1 DWEGG
6 ALGVR
11 LRYEPKDLKVLY
23 KNFLGAFDD
32 AMAIKAAAAEAWRK
46 DAEGKESD
54 GPPPKLTVW
63 PVNGGAISGHGGGV
77 KSGQLLSR
85 RLKQKA
91 PFAKGAFCFSAL
103 V

>member
-1 DWEGG
+1 MKGVTLELPDYVWV
-6 ALGVR
+6 AL
-11 LRYEPKDLKVLY
+11 K
-23 KNFLGAFDD
+23 
-32 AMAIKAAAAEAWRK
+32 IKAA
-46 DAEGKESD
+46 
-54 GPPPKLTVW
+54 
-63 PVNGGAISGHGGGV
+63 VNGGAISGHGGGV